1 MLIRERL
8 ERCDFS
14 NSEQTVIQYI
24 LKKNLAI
31 KDMTTK
37 EIAAQTYA
45 SPSTLVRIAHKMG
58 YSGWNELKEAYLKEE
73 EYLVTHF
80 CHIDAN
86 LPFEKGDSIMSIANK
101 IAILKKESIDD
112 TLSLVTHDDLQSA
125 IQIIRKSSYINIFA
139 VSNNLL
145 ITQEFKHNMSRIR
158 KRVEVHTLQS
168 EIVFNACLADPTSCA
183 IIISYSG
190 ETDILIRSIKALKA
204 NHIPIIVI
212 SSIGNNTAKQL
223 ADCILHIT
231 TREKLYSKIA
241 TFSTDTAIIYL
252 LDVIYSCIFALD
264 YDQNLETKINASRI
278 IESGR
283 FSNIDILKES
293 DDINQND

>member
-14 NSEQTVIQYI
+14 NSEQMVIQYI
-24 LKKNLAI
+24 LKKNLVI

-86 LPFEKGDSIMSIANK
+86 LPFEKSDSIMAIANK
-101 IAILKKESIDD
+101 MAILKKEAIDD
-112 TLSLVTHDDLQSA
+112 TLSLITHDDLQNA
-125 IQIIRKSSYINIFA
+125 IQIIRKSSYVNIFA

-145 ITQEFKHNMSRIR
+145 ITQEFKHNMSRIK
-158 KRVEVHTLQS
+158 KRVEVHALQS

-190 ETDILIRSIKALKA
+190 ETGILIRSIKALKA

-293 DDINQND
+293 SD

>member
-14 NSEQTVIQYI
+14 NSEQMVIQYI

-86 LPFEKGDSIMSIANK
+86 LPFEKSDSIMSIANK
-101 IAILKKESIDD
+101 MAILKKEAIDD
-112 TLSLVTHDDLQSA
+112 TLSLITHDDLQNA
-125 IQIIRKSSYINIFA
+125 IQIIRKSSYVNIFA

-145 ITQEFKHNMSRIR
+145 ITQEFKHNMSRIK
-158 KRVEVHTLQS
+158 KRVEVHALQS

-190 ETDILIRSIKALKA
+190 ETEILIRSIKALKA

-293 DDINQND
+293 SD

>member
-1 MLIRERL
+1 
-8 ERCDFS
+8 
-14 NSEQTVIQYI
+14 
-24 LKKNLAI
+24 
-31 KDMTTK
+31 
-37 EIAAQTYA
+37 
-45 SPSTLVRIAHKMG
+45 
-58 YSGWNELKEAYLKEE
+58 
-73 EYLVTHF
+73 
-80 CHIDAN
+80 
-86 LPFEKGDSIMSIANK
+86 
-101 IAILKKESIDD
+101 
-112 TLSLVTHDDLQSA
+112 
-125 IQIIRKSSYINIFA
+125 
-139 VSNNLL
+139 
-145 ITQEFKHNMSRIR
+145 MSRIR

>member
-58 YSGWNELKEAYLKEE
+58 YSGWNELKEAYLKE